1 MRRTFS
7 SRLPPTG
14 TSPHPG
20 AQEIEGMLDPAAY
33 TGRCAEVVDGYADYA
48 DALAGERLGVKSFP
62 FRSAPAIRDWLN
74 RRPRSQTPM
83 RHACKAQCSATIE
96 QFVLG
101 WHLRAVPAMS
111 VTKEALADLAINQG
125 SRWWRGQDLN
135 LRPSGYEAEIGASQH
150 PRSRHIM
157 PAQQG
162 FSPPRCSPPLP
173 AVYRCAGTWLVHGG
187 SPATATQRDVVQS
200 R

>member
-1 MRRTFS
+1 
-7 SRLPPTG
+7 
-14 TSPHPG
+14 
-20 AQEIEGMLDPAAY
+20 MLDPAAY

-135 LRPSGYEAEIGASQH
+135 LRPSGYEPDELPNCST
-150 PRSRHIM
+150 PRRTVKLEYAGNTAMTTKLHVTVDNPPGCRPGRPAPTLRNRH
-157 PAQQG
+157 
-162 FSPPRCSPPLP
+162 
-173 AVYRCAGTWLVHGG
+173 
-187 SPATATQRDVVQS
+187 
-200 R
+200 